1 MNQSSSS
8 EPQPSSEKDSGTTSS
23 FDNISGSENQEYV
36 LQNSQALR
44 PRARILRTLGDELI
58 SSEIVALIEL
68 VKNSYDA
75 DASNVLIRFQD
86 SLQAGEGQIVVI
98 DNGNGMSLITIQ
110 STWMEPAT
118 FSKKRE
124 IRSERNR
131 RVLGEKGVGRFAASR
146 LAESLE
152 VISRRAGAE
161 HEVRAFFDWSQFD
174 DPEKYLDQIRI
185 PYEEREPNEICP
197 DGTIQALY
205 YEDSQNTS
213 VDLTHGTILRMQK
226 LRVTWDRQQVELL
239 RTDLSKLISPF
250 FETDFTIRLELPP
263 PLEGFSGMVEPPEAL
278 KQPHY
283 RIRGHIDASGK
294 AELLLKLKGKETEE
308 LLNEQFTFPD
318 GHSPQCGAF
327 DIELR
332 VWDRDQ
338 ESLDDLAKLYDSRT
352 KDIRSDLNNAAG
364 ISIYRDGF
372 RVLPY
377 GEPNND
383 WLRLDARRVQN
394 PTMRLSV
401 NQLVGYVSISADRN
415 PDLRDQSN
423 REGLMAG
430 PALDDF
436 RELIRMVLAKL
447 EERRYEVRHPKPIA
461 NSQPSHQSGGMFS
474 GFSLAGIRSFVKQ
487 NQPTNQELLTL
498 LDEQEKDLERRI
510 EIVQETLARYRRLAV
525 LGQLIDT
532 LLHDGRTPL
541 SKIGSDVYLGLRD
554 INRSKGES
562 QQQSLIAQLK
572 KYFERIQNQSNIL
585 STVFKRIEPFGGRK
599 RGRPAPIVLEK
610 VIAAAFDVMEGEIE
624 QLGAQVSL
632 PETETEVTVDQTE
645 IQEVIINL
653 LDNSLYWLQKVP
665 KENRQIAVQIKRST
679 QGEVE
684 ILFSDGGPGVDPRY
698 RDRIFDPYFSAK
710 PDGVGLGLAIA
721 GEIIDEYYSGGLE
734 LLTSGPL
741 SGATF
746 RITLRKRV

>member
-1 MNQSSSS
+1 MNQNRSS
-8 EPQPSSEKDSGTTSS
+8 ETQPSSEKDSGATSQNTDEI
-23 FDNISGSENQEYV
+23 F
-36 LQNSQALR
+36 QNSQALR

-75 DASNVLIRFQD
+75 DASVVLIRFQD
-86 SLQAGEGQIVVI
+86 SLQAGEGQIEVI
-98 DNGNGMSLITIQ
+98 DDGNGMSLNTIQ

-124 IRSERNR
+124 TKSERKGR
-131 RVLGEKGVGRFAASR
+131 RVLGEKGVGRFASSR
-146 LAESLE
+146 LAKSLE
-152 VISRRAGAE
+152 VISRQIGTNN
-161 HEVRAFFDWSQFD
+161 EVKAFFDWSQFD
-174 DPEKYLDQIRI
+174 DPEKYLDQVRI
-185 PYEEREPNEICP
+185 PYEEREPIEICP
-197 DGTIQALY
+197 HGTVQTLHSGNLQDA
-205 YEDSQNTS
+205 S
-213 VDLTHGTILRMQK
+213 VDLTHGTILRMEE
-226 LRVTWDRQQVELL
+226 LRITWNRQQVELL
-239 RTDLSKLISPF
+239 RTDLSKLVSPF
-250 FETDFTIRLELPP
+250 FETDFTIRLELPA
-263 PLEGFSGMVEPPEAL
+263 PLESYSDVVEPPEAL
-278 KQPHY
+278 KHPHY
-283 RIRGHIDASGK
+283 RIRGHIDTSGQV
-294 AELLLKLKGKETEE
+294 ELWLKLKGQEEEE
-308 LLNEQFTFPD
+308 LLNEPLTFQD
-318 GHSPQCGAF
+318 GHLPQCGAF

-338 ESLDDLAKLYDSRT
+338 ESLDELAKLYDSRT
-352 KDIRSDLNNAAG
+352 KNIRSDLNNSAG

-401 NQLVGYVSISADRN
+401 NQVVGYVSISADQN
-415 PDLRDQSN
+415 PELRDQSN
-423 REGLMAG
+423 REGLMSG
-430 PALDDF
+430 PALDDL

-447 EERRYEVRHPKPIA
+447 EEKRYKIRHPKPTI
-461 NSQPSHQSGGMFS
+461 NSQPDRPSGGMFS
-474 GFSLAGIRSFVKQ
+474 GFSLAGIRSFVNQ
-487 NQPTNQELLTL
+487 NQPINRELLTL

-541 SKIGSDVYLGLRD
+541 AKISSDAYLGLRD
-554 INRSKGES
+554 IDRSSVEP
-562 QQQSLIAQLK
+562 QQLPLIAQLK
-572 KYFERIQNQSNIL
+572 KYFERIQNQSGIL

-599 RGRPAPIVLEK
+599 RGRPASIVLEK
-610 VIAAAFDVMEGEIE
+610 GIAAAFDVMEGEIK
-624 QLGAQVSL
+624 QLGVQMSL
-632 PETETEVTVDQTE
+632 PETKTEVTVDQTE

-653 LDNSLYWLQKVP
+653 LDNSLYWLQRVP
-665 KENRQIAVQIKRST
+665 KQNRRITVQVNRPAWN
-679 QGEVE
+679 EVE
-684 ILFSDGGPGVDPRY
+684 ILFSDSGLGVDPDY
-698 RDRIFDPYFSAK
+698 RDRIFDPYFSTK

-721 GEIIDEYYSGGLE
+721 GEIIDEYYSGKLE

-741 SGATF
+741 PGATF